1 MERVKE
7 YYLGK
12 GFNCAESV
20 LRAANDEYGLGL
32 DEKALVTA
40 GGFGGGMGA
49 GSSCGALCGAIQALG
64 AKMLT
69 EGRAADCPGFREKCA
84 AYYHAFEEALGSS
97 ECRNLGPKYKNG
109 EIRCYAVVEK
119 AYELL
124 KAAMEEIEKE

>member
-1 MERVKE
+1 MERVRE

-12 GFNCAESV
+12 CFNCAESV
-20 LRAANDEYGLGL
+20 LRAANDEYQLGL

-64 AKMLT
+64 AKMIA
-69 EGRAADCPGFREKCA
+69 EGRAADCPGFRDRCA

-97 ECRNLGPKYKNG
+97 DCREVSPRHKNA
-109 EIRCYAVVEK
+109 ETRCYPVVEK

-124 KAAMEEIEKE
+124 KQAMEERNG

>member
-12 GFNCAESV
+12 CFNCAESV
-20 LRAANDEYGLGL
+20 LRTANEEYELGL
-32 DEKALVTA
+32 NEKALVTA

-64 AKMLT
+64 AKMLN
-69 EGRAADCPGFREKCA
+69 EGRAADCPGFREQCA

-97 ECRNLGPKYKNG
+97 ECRCLEPKYKNG
-109 EIRCYAVVEK
+109 DIRCYAVVER

-124 KAAMEEIEKE
+124 KAAMEELDQK

>member
-1 MERVKE
+1 MEKVKE

-12 GFNCAESV
+12 NFNCAESV
-20 LRAANDEYGLGL
+20 LRAANDEYQLGL

-69 EGRAADCPGFREKCA
+69 KGRAADCPGFRAKCA
-84 AYYHAFEEALGSS
+84 GYYKAFEEALGSS

-124 KAAMEEIEKE
+124 KTAMEESEKE

>member
-1 MERVKE
+1 MEKVRE
-7 YYLGK
+7 YYLDK
-12 GFNCAESV
+12 GYNCAESV
-20 LRAANDEYGLGL
+20 LRAANEEFGLGL

-69 EGRAADCPGFREKCA
+69 EGRAKDCHGFREKCA
-84 AYYHAFEEALGSS
+84 EYYRAFEEALGAS
-97 ECRNLGPKYKNG
+97 ECRNLGPKYKN
-109 EIRCYAVVEK
+109 EEVRCYAVVEK

-124 KAAMEEIEKE
+124 KAALEESKKE